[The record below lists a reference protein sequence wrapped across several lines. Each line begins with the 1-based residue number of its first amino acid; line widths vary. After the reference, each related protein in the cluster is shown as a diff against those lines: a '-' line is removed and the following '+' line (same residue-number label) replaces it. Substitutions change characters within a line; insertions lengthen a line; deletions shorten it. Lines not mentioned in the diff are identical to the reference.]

1 LNSTKILINKPIDF
15 SIVIPLYS
23 CSFTIKEL
31 TSRLE
36 NTLKKLSDNFEIIYV
51 NDASPENDW
60 EIVTQLANKYNFVK
74 GINLSRNF
82 GQHYAITAGLN
93 YAKGKWVVV
102 MDGDLQ
108 DQPEE
113 IINLFNK
120 TKEGFDI
127 VFAQRKARQDSY
139 FKKLGSNI
147 FYKIFS
153 YLTETEQDGSIAN
166 FGIYKKVV
174 IVSILKMKDHIR
186 YFPTMSQWVG
196 FEKTAIPVEHGKR
209 NEGNSSYS
217 LSKLLS
223 LAFNNM
229 ISFSNKPLKIM
240 VKFGFLIVFISIIFA
255 LYFLIQ
261 YLKGEIEIIG
271 YTSLIISVWFL
282 SGIII
287 FILGVIGIYLGKTFD
302 KVKNRPIYIV
312 KEMINI
318 L

>member
-1 LNSTKILINKPIDF
+1 MKY
-15 SIVIPLYS
+15 SIIIPLYK
-23 CSFTIKEL
+23 CSKFINEL
-31 TSRLE
+31 NQRLQD
-36 NTLKKLSDNFEIIYV
+36 TLNKITNDFEIIFI

-60 EIVTQLANKYNFVK
+60 EIVKEISK
-74 GINLSRNF
+74 SDEKIKCINLSRNF
-82 GQHYAITAGLN
+82 GQHYAITAGLEN
-93 YAKGKWVVV
+93 ASGDWVVV

-113 IINLFNK
+113 IINLYNK
-120 TKEGFDI
+120 TKEGYDI
-127 VFAQRKARQDSY
+127 VFAQRGDRQDGF
-139 FKKLGSNI
+139 FKKMSSKI
-147 FYKIFS
+147 FYRLFS

-166 FGIYKKVV
+166 FGIYKKDV
-174 IVSILKMKDHIR
+174 IVAILKMKDHIK

-196 FEKTAIPVEHGKR
+196 FEKTAIHVEHGKR

-240 VKFGFLIVFISIIFA
+240 IKFGFLIVIISIIFA
-255 LYFLIQ
+255 LYFLIK

-271 YTSLIISVWFL
+271 YTSLIISIWFL

-302 KVKNRPIYIV
+302 KVKERPLFIV
-312 KEMINI
+312 KNSIN
-318 L
+318 LK